1 MNKQDLVRKVISV
14 LVAEIDNAEKTLGTI
29 RQASIDAP
37 GAMQSHSD
45 TTKFQMGG
53 LADELASS
61 ILGRKRAV
69 EALEKLLRGGMME
82 NPAVV
87 LGGTIIEVEE
97 ESGAKAKTF
106 YFVLPE
112 AGGLEVERDGR
123 MIMVITYYAPLAAA
137 FLGKAVGVVVD
148 FPAPGSP
155 KNSRKLRIVSI
166 E

>member
-1 MNKQDLVRKVISV
+1 MNKQDLVRRVVSA
-14 LVAEIDNAEKTLGTI
+14 LAAEIENAEKTLATI

-53 LADELASS
+53 LADELATS

-87 LGGTIIEVEE
+87 LGGTIVEVEDAV
-97 ESGAKAKTF
+97 GAKAF

-112 AGGLEVERDGR
+112 AGGLEVDRDGQT
-123 MIMVITYYAPLAAA
+123 IMVVTYYAPLAAA
-137 FLGKAVGVVVD
+137 FLGKAVGAVVD
-148 FPAPGSP
+148 FPLPGNP
-155 KNSRKLRIVSI
+155 RNIRKFRIVSI

>member
-1 MNKQDLVRKVISV
+1 MLISEV
-14 LVAEIDNAEKTLGTI
+14 ENAEKTLATI

-53 LADELASS
+53 LADELATS
-61 ILGRKRAV
+61 ILGRRRAV

-82 NPAVV
+82 NPSVV
-87 LGGTIIEVEE
+87 LGGTIVEVEDVV
-97 ESGAKAKTF
+97 GVKAF

-112 AGGLEVERDGR
+112 AGGIEVDRDGQT
-123 MIMVITYYAPLAAA
+123 IMVVTYYAPLAAA
-137 FLGKAVGVVVD
+137 FLGKAAGTVVD
-148 FPAPGSP
+148 FPSPGNP
-155 KNSRKLRIVSI
+155 RNVRKFRIVSI